1 MDYRLDRVRI
11 IKDNNDKV
19 MMANRGSPVCSVPHS
34 IFLAICVQYHNN
46 DLNLY
51 SHIKNMKNS
60 KPRTVELAVYVI
72 MITALLLG
80 AWRLNSVYNRF
91 KVCDNRYG

>member
-1 MDYRLDRVRI
+1 MQYGNHRLYLSD
-11 IKDNNDKV
+11 
-19 MMANRGSPVCSVPHS
+19 PP
-34 IFLAICVQYHNN
+34 
-46 DLNLY
+46 
-51 SHIKNMKNS
+51 IKNMKNS

-91 KVCDNRYG
+91 KVCDNRYR